1 MPAHDPTPFRMSLRY
16 AAIFASALA
25 SNAFSQCAPVDC
37 LSQLPAWGGLCSATF
52 IDGRVGEPY
61 SDAISFHVTSECTP
75 ATLFDPTL
83 TGVSIRITQIT
94 SVAFTQL
101 PSGLTGTTNQA
112 SYTPPANGCG
122 ALAGVPTEAGVFEAS
137 VDLVVNV
144 NAWPLSL
151 NCGGFGPI
159 AQNGNDVGFPT
170 LITIL
175 PDPSFNAPA
184 QALCLDGAAFDLVAT
199 GTQGGAF
206 SGPGVT
212 GGVFDPALA
221 GVGTHSVKYAVSAQD
236 GTAIAAAT
244 DSLSIDFVVEDC
256 SGGCTAFS
264 GTLSGGGQFCLDT
277 NGTVLT
283 ATPNGDAVV
292 PPGFEVLYILASGL
306 TEFIEDTMAQPMA
319 VVTTEM
325 LYTIDCLVYDPATLD
340 LGFLVFGGPLTL
352 GNLQAEIDQQGACA
366 TITSDSPLFLVGES
380 YCCTAFAG
388 TLGGVD
394 FIPCLEPGGSV
405 ELIGIPGGD
414 AVVPDGYEIIYVLT
428 QGVDLTIIDAGPLPV
443 FNATATGL
451 HTIHTLVY
459 DPATLDLGIIEFGV
473 TTGVDVNGL
482 LIQGGGVICAS
493 LDVAG
498 AAYVV
503 EACADP
509 CEADAGTLSGGGPV
523 CLEQDEAEL
532 IAVPNGD
539 ANVPDGFEVVYV
551 LTEGTGLVIIDAG
564 ADPSFTVN
572 AEGSYTTHTLVYDP
586 ATLDLSTIE
595 FGVTTGFNVND
606 LLIQGGGIVCASL
619 DVQGANYMV
628 EVCNGLTDASSA
640 GFTIAPNPT
649 LGLFWISGIGSGSAH
664 LEVHDMSGR
673 LVHSQS
679 LFVGM
684 GGASV
689 SLHGVAPGTYALR
702 IVSSGKRH
710 EQRLVIQP

>member
-199 GTQGGAF
+199 GTQGGTF

-221 GVGTHSVKYAVSAQD
+221 GVGTHSVKYVVSAQD
-236 GTAIAAAT
+236 GAAIAPAA
-244 DSLSIDFVVEDC
+244 DSLSIDFIVEDC
-256 SGGCTAFS
+256 SGGC
-264 GTLSGGGQFCLDT
+264 D
-277 NGTVLT
+277 
-283 ATPNGDAVV
+283 
-292 PPGFEVLYILASGL
+292 
-306 TEFIEDTMAQPMA
+306 
-319 VVTTEM
+319 
-325 LYTIDCLVYDPATLD
+325 
-340 LGFLVFGGPLTL
+340 
-352 GNLQAEIDQQGACA
+352 
-366 TITSDSPLFLVGES
+366 
-380 YCCTAFAG
+380 AFAG

-640 GFTIAPNPT
+640 GLTIAPNPT
-649 LGLFWISGIGSGSAH
+649 PGLFWISGIGSGSAH

>member
-1 MPAHDPTPFRMSLRY
+1 MSLRY
-16 AAIFASALA
+16 AAILA
-25 SNAFSQCAPVDC
+25 IAIAPNAFGQCAPVDC

-61 SDAISFHVTSECTP
+61 SDAISFHVTNECTP

-101 PSGLTGTTNQA
+101 PGGLTGTTNQA

-122 ALAGVPTEAGVFEAS
+122 ALAGVPTDAGVFEAS

-144 NAWPLSL
+144 NAWPFSL
-151 NCGGFGPI
+151 TCGGFGPI
-159 AQNGNDVGFPT
+159 AQNGNEVGFPT

-175 PDPSFNAPA
+175 PDPAFAGPGEPLCHTDEPF
-184 QALCLDGAAFDLVAT
+184 ALVPL
-199 GTQGGAF
+199 GTPGGAF
-206 SGPGVT
+206 SGPGVS
-212 GGVFDPALA
+212 GGFFDPSLA
-221 GVGTHSVKYAVSAQD
+221 GVGTHSVKYVVSAQD
-236 GTAIAAAT
+236 GAAIAAAT
-244 DSLSIDFVVEDC
+244 DSLSIDIVVEDC

-319 VVTTEM
+319 VVTSEM

-366 TITSDSPLFLVGES
+366 TLTSDPPIFLVGES
-380 YCCTAFAG
+380 YCCIAFAG

-394 FIPCLEPGGSV
+394 FIPCLVPGGSV

-414 AVVPDGYEIIYVLT
+414 AVVPDGYEVLYVLT
-428 QGVDLTIIDAGPLPV
+428 QGAGLTIIDAGPLPV

-459 DPATLDLGIIEFGV
+459 DPATLDLGSIEFGV

-482 LIQGGGVICAS
+482 LIQGGG
-493 LDVAG
+493 
-498 AAYVV
+498 
-503 EACADP
+503 
-509 CEADAGTLSGGGPV
+509 
-523 CLEQDEAEL
+523 
-532 IAVPNGD
+532 
-539 ANVPDGFEVVYV
+539 
-551 LTEGTGLVIIDAG
+551 
-564 ADPSFTVN
+564 
-572 AEGSYTTHTLVYDP
+572 
-586 ATLDLSTIE
+586 
-595 FGVTTGFNVND
+595 
-606 LLIQGGGIVCASL
+606 IVCASL
-619 DVQGANYMV
+619 DVMGAAYTVVECADPCDAEAGTTNGPGAVICLVDGEASLLTSPNGDAVVPDGFVQVFVLTQGSSLLILDAGVDPAFMVMEVGEYAIHSFVFDPLTFDPGFIVPGETTAAEVLDFISSNSLCADLDAAGAQFLVDVCDGLGLNTANSLRV
-628 EVCNGLTDASSA
+628 H
-640 GFTIAPNPT
+640 PNPN
-649 LGLFWISGIGSGSAH
+649 SGAFFIAAGAEGRV
-664 LEVHDMSGR
+664 LVELLDVSGR
-673 LVHSQS
+673 LVHRDGLQLSRNQS
-679 LFVGM
+679 AWLSTD
-684 GGASV
+684 A
-689 SLHGVAPGTYALR
+689 APGSYILR
-702 IVSSGKRH
+702 ITAAGERR
-710 EQRLVIQP
+710 EQRMVIQR

>member
-1 MPAHDPTPFRMSLRY
+1 MSLRY
-16 AAIFASALA
+16 AAIFAIVLA

-61 SDAISFHVTSECTP
+61 SDAISFHVTNECTP

-122 ALAGVPTEAGVFEAS
+122 ALVGVPTEAGVFEAS

-151 NCGGFGPI
+151 TCGGFGPI

-184 QALCLDGAAFDLVAT
+184 QAICLDGAAFDLVAT
-199 GTQGGAF
+199 GTQGGTF

-221 GVGTHSVKYAVSAQD
+221 GVGTHSVKYVVSAQD
-236 GTAIAAAT
+236 GAAIAAAT
-244 DSLSIDFVVEDC
+244 DSLSIDIVVEDC
-256 SGGCTAFS
+256 SGGC
-264 GTLSGGGQFCLDT
+264 D
-277 NGTVLT
+277 
-283 ATPNGDAVV
+283 
-292 PPGFEVLYILASGL
+292 
-306 TEFIEDTMAQPMA
+306 
-319 VVTTEM
+319 
-325 LYTIDCLVYDPATLD
+325 
-340 LGFLVFGGPLTL
+340 
-352 GNLQAEIDQQGACA
+352 
-366 TITSDSPLFLVGES
+366 
-380 YCCTAFAG
+380 AFAG

-414 AVVPDGYEIIYVLT
+414 AVVPDGYEVLYVLT
-428 QGVDLTIIDAGPLPV
+428 QGAGLTIIDAGPDPV

-459 DPATLDLGIIEFGV
+459 DPATLDLSIIEFGV

-482 LIQGGGVICAS
+482 LIQGGGVVCAS
-493 LDVAG
+493 LDVVG
-498 AAYVV
+498 VAYVV
-503 EACADP
+503 EACVDP
-509 CEADAGTLSGGGPV
+509 CDADAGTLSGGGTV
-523 CLEQDEAEL
+523 CFEQGEAEL
-532 IAVPNGD
+532 VAVPNAD

-551 LTEGTGLVIIDAG
+551 LTEGAGLVLADAG
-564 ADPSFTVN
+564 AAPSFTVN
-572 AEGSYTTHTLVYDP
+572 AEGGYTIHTLVYDP
-586 ATLDLSTIE
+586 ATLDLSIIE
-595 FGVTTGFNVND
+595 FGVTTGFDVNG
-606 LLIQGGGIVCASL
+606 LLIQGGGDVCASL
-619 DVQGANYMV
+619 DVQGANYTV
-628 EVCNGLTDASSA
+628 EICSGLVNA
-640 GFTIAPNPT
+640 GSTNLIIAPNPNP
-649 LGLFWISGIGSGSAH
+649 GLFWISGLGAGVAH

-673 LVHSQS
+673 RVHAQS
-679 LFVGM
+679 LTIPFGM
-684 GGASV
+684 GGTSV
-689 SLHGVAPGTYALR
+689 ALSGLAPGTYALR
-702 IVSSGKRH
+702 LTCDGERH